1 MELTNKPVIPISNP
15 DGTPLPYRVFDPCIW
30 NKDGVYYSLS
40 GGTLPHEP
48 SGKRTRANF
57 LFKSKDL
64 INWEYL
70 HPFIEG
76 DRFTL
81 IGDDGACPYFW
92 PIGDRHIL
100 LFFSHMSGGQALL
113 GDYDSSRDKFIVTSH
128 QDFNFGAYGPSGV
141 HATSETPDGRSG
153 IAVLLFAMDSK
164 GLAKQVLRRVGQ
176 CILTSPTTACF
187 SGLDSDEKI
196 NLGNAIR
203 FFGDGFQVS
212 KKINDKKI
220 WRIPVMEGE
229 FVIEDKTS
237 ITKGIGGG
245 NILII
250 GDSNQEVL
258 KSAEAAVKEMRK
270 VNNIILPFPGGIVRS
285 GSKVGSKYKSLIAST
300 NDAYC
305 PTLKGITK
313 TKLSK
318 SNESVLEIV
327 IDGINEKDISLAMKK
342 GINIICKKFN
352 KGNKSISAGNYGGKL
367 GPHHFHLRDVMK

>member
-1 MELTNKPVIPISNP
+1 MIINGIKIENTFAEAFPMKVVRLIITADSKYW
-15 DGTPLPYRVFDPCIW
+15 L
-30 NKDGVYYSLS
+30 KQA
-40 GGTLPHEP
+40 
-48 SGKRTRANF
+48 AN
-57 LFKSKDL
+57 
-64 INWEYL
+64 N
-70 HPFIEG
+70 
-76 DRFTL
+76 
-81 IGDDGACPYFW
+81 
-92 PIGDRHIL
+92 
-100 LFFSHMSGGQALL
+100 
-113 GDYDSSRDKFIVTSH
+113 VTG
-128 QDFNFGAYGPSGV
+128 F
-141 HATSETPDGRSG
+141 ATSVIACGCEAGVEKEIKSSQTPDGRSG

-187 SGLDSDEKI
+187 SGLESNEKI
-196 NLGNAIR
+196 NLGSAIR

-237 ITKGIGGG
+237 ITNGIGGG

-250 GDSNQEVL
+250 GNSNGEVL
-258 KSAEAAVKEMRK
+258 KSAEAAVKEMKK

-352 KGNKSISAGNYGGKL
+352 KGIKSISAGNYGGKL
-367 GPHHFHLRDVMK
+367 GPHHFHLRDIMK

>member
-1 MELTNKPVIPISNP
+1 MIINGIKIENTFAEAFPMKVVRLIITADSKYW
-15 DGTPLPYRVFDPCIW
+15 L
-30 NKDGVYYSLS
+30 KQA
-40 GGTLPHEP
+40 
-48 SGKRTRANF
+48 AN
-57 LFKSKDL
+57 
-64 INWEYL
+64 N
-70 HPFIEG
+70 
-76 DRFTL
+76 
-81 IGDDGACPYFW
+81 
-92 PIGDRHIL
+92 
-100 LFFSHMSGGQALL
+100 
-113 GDYDSSRDKFIVTSH
+113 VTG
-128 QDFNFGAYGPSGV
+128 F
-141 HATSETPDGRSG
+141 ATSVIACGCEAGVEKEIKSSQTPDGRPG

-187 SGLDSDEKI
+187 SGLESDEKI
-196 NLGNAIR
+196 NLGSAIR

-237 ITKGIGGG
+237 ITNGIGGG

-250 GDSNQEVL
+250 GNSNGEVL
-258 KSAEAAVKEMRK
+258 KSAEAAVKEMKK

-352 KGNKSISAGNYGGKL
+352 KGIKSISAGNYGGKL
-367 GPHHFHLRDVMK
+367 GPHHFHLRDIMK

>member
-1 MELTNKPVIPISNP
+1 MIINGIKIENTFAEAFPMKAARLIITADSKYWLKQAVNNMTGFATSVIAC
-15 DGTPLPYRVFDPCIW
+15 GCEA
-30 NKDGVYYSLS
+30 G
-40 GGTLPHEP
+40 
-48 SGKRTRANF
+48 
-57 LFKSKDL
+57 
-64 INWEYL
+64 
-70 HPFIEG
+70 IEKEI
-76 DRFTL
+76 R
-81 IGDDGACPYFW
+81 
-92 PIGDRHIL
+92 
-100 LFFSHMSGGQALL
+100 S
-113 GDYDSSRDKFIVTSH
+113 
-128 QDFNFGAYGPSGV
+128 
-141 HATSETPDGRSG
+141 SETPDGRSG

-176 CILTSPTTACF
+176 CILTSPTRACF
-187 SGLDSDEKI
+187 CGLESDEKI
-196 NLGNAIR
+196 DLGNAIR
-203 FFGDGFQVS
+203 YFGDGFQVS

-352 KGNKSISAGNYGGKL
+352 KGIKSISAGNYGGKL

>member
-1 MELTNKPVIPISNP
+1 MIINGIKIENTFAEAFPMKAVRLIITADSKYWLKQAVNNMTGFATSVIAC
-15 DGTPLPYRVFDPCIW
+15 GCEA
-30 NKDGVYYSLS
+30 G
-40 GGTLPHEP
+40 
-48 SGKRTRANF
+48 
-57 LFKSKDL
+57 
-64 INWEYL
+64 
-70 HPFIEG
+70 IEKEI
-76 DRFTL
+76 R
-81 IGDDGACPYFW
+81 
-92 PIGDRHIL
+92 
-100 LFFSHMSGGQALL
+100 S
-113 GDYDSSRDKFIVTSH
+113 
-128 QDFNFGAYGPSGV
+128 
-141 HATSETPDGRSG
+141 SETPDGRSG

-187 SGLDSDEKI
+187 SGLESDEKI

-237 ITKGIGGG
+237 ITNGIGGG

-258 KSAEAAVKEMRK
+258 KSSEAAVKEMRK

-318 SNESVLEIV
+318 NNESVLEIV

-352 KGNKSISAGNYGGKL
+352 KGIKSISAGNYGGKL
-367 GPHHFHLRDVMK
+367 GPHHFHLRDIMK

>member
-1 MELTNKPVIPISNP
+1 MIINGIKIENTFAEAFPMKAARLIITADSKYWLKQAVNNMTGFATSVIAC
-15 DGTPLPYRVFDPCIW
+15 GCEA
-30 NKDGVYYSLS
+30 G
-40 GGTLPHEP
+40 
-48 SGKRTRANF
+48 
-57 LFKSKDL
+57 
-64 INWEYL
+64 
-70 HPFIEG
+70 IEKEI
-76 DRFTL
+76 R
-81 IGDDGACPYFW
+81 
-92 PIGDRHIL
+92 
-100 LFFSHMSGGQALL
+100 S
-113 GDYDSSRDKFIVTSH
+113 
-128 QDFNFGAYGPSGV
+128 
-141 HATSETPDGRSG
+141 SETPDGRSG

-187 SGLDSDEKI
+187 SGLESDEKI
-196 NLGNAIR
+196 DLGNAIR
-203 FFGDGFQVS
+203 YFGDGFQVS

-237 ITKGIGGG
+237 ITNGIGGG

-318 SNESVLEIV
+318 NNESVLEIV
-327 IDGINEKDISLAMKK
+327 IDGTNEKDISLAMKK

-352 KGNKSISAGNYGGKL
+352 KGIKSISAGNYGGKL
-367 GPHHFHLRDVMK
+367 GPYHFHLRNIMK

>member
-1 MELTNKPVIPISNP
+1 MIINGIKIENTFAEAFPMKVVRLIITADSKYW
-15 DGTPLPYRVFDPCIW
+15 L
-30 NKDGVYYSLS
+30 KQA
-40 GGTLPHEP
+40 
-48 SGKRTRANF
+48 AN
-57 LFKSKDL
+57 
-64 INWEYL
+64 N
-70 HPFIEG
+70 
-76 DRFTL
+76 
-81 IGDDGACPYFW
+81 
-92 PIGDRHIL
+92 
-100 LFFSHMSGGQALL
+100 
-113 GDYDSSRDKFIVTSH
+113 VTG
-128 QDFNFGAYGPSGV
+128 F
-141 HATSETPDGRSG
+141 ATSVIACGCEAGVEKEIKSSQTPDGRSG

-187 SGLDSDEKI
+187 SGLESNEKI
-196 NLGNAIR
+196 NLGSAIR

-237 ITKGIGGG
+237 ITNGIGGG

-250 GDSNQEVL
+250 GDSNEEVL

-327 IDGINEKDISLAMKK
+327 IDGTNEKDISLAMKK

-352 KGNKSISAGNYGGKL
+352 KGIKSISAGNYGGKL
-367 GPHHFHLRDVMK
+367 GPYHFHLRNIMK

>member
-1 MELTNKPVIPISNP
+1 MIINGIKIENTFAEAFPMKVVRLIITADSKYW
-15 DGTPLPYRVFDPCIW
+15 L
-30 NKDGVYYSLS
+30 KQA
-40 GGTLPHEP
+40 
-48 SGKRTRANF
+48 AN
-57 LFKSKDL
+57 
-64 INWEYL
+64 N
-70 HPFIEG
+70 
-76 DRFTL
+76 
-81 IGDDGACPYFW
+81 
-92 PIGDRHIL
+92 
-100 LFFSHMSGGQALL
+100 
-113 GDYDSSRDKFIVTSH
+113 VTG
-128 QDFNFGAYGPSGV
+128 F
-141 HATSETPDGRSG
+141 ATSVIACGCEAGVEKEIKSSKTPDGRSG

-187 SGLDSDEKI
+187 SGLESNEKI
-196 NLGNAIR
+196 NLGSAIR

-237 ITKGIGGG
+237 ITNGIGGG

-250 GDSNQEVL
+250 GNSNGEVL
-258 KSAEAAVKEMRK
+258 KSAEAAVKEMKK

-352 KGNKSISAGNYGGKL
+352 KGIKSISAGNYGGKL
-367 GPHHFHLRDVMK
+367 GPHHFHLREVMK

>member
-1 MELTNKPVIPISNP
+1 MIINGIKIENTFAEAFPMKVVRLIITADSKYW
-15 DGTPLPYRVFDPCIW
+15 L
-30 NKDGVYYSLS
+30 KQA
-40 GGTLPHEP
+40 
-48 SGKRTRANF
+48 AN
-57 LFKSKDL
+57 
-64 INWEYL
+64 N
-70 HPFIEG
+70 
-76 DRFTL
+76 
-81 IGDDGACPYFW
+81 
-92 PIGDRHIL
+92 
-100 LFFSHMSGGQALL
+100 
-113 GDYDSSRDKFIVTSH
+113 VTG
-128 QDFNFGAYGPSGV
+128 F
-141 HATSETPDGRSG
+141 ATSVIACGCEAGVEKEIKSSKTPDGRSG
-153 IAVLLFAMDSK
+153 IAILLFAMDSK

-187 SGLDSDEKI
+187 SGLESNEKI
-196 NLGNAIR
+196 NLGSAIR

-237 ITKGIGGG
+237 ITNGIGGG

-250 GDSNQEVL
+250 GNSNGEVL
-258 KSAEAAVKEMRK
+258 KSAEAAVKEMKK

-352 KGNKSISAGNYGGKL
+352 KGIKSISAGNYGGKL
-367 GPHHFHLRDVMK
+367 GRHHFHLRDVMK

>member
-1 MELTNKPVIPISNP
+1 MIINGIKIENTFAEAFPMKVVRLIITADSKYW
-15 DGTPLPYRVFDPCIW
+15 L
-30 NKDGVYYSLS
+30 KQA
-40 GGTLPHEP
+40 
-48 SGKRTRANF
+48 AN
-57 LFKSKDL
+57 
-64 INWEYL
+64 N
-70 HPFIEG
+70 
-76 DRFTL
+76 
-81 IGDDGACPYFW
+81 
-92 PIGDRHIL
+92 
-100 LFFSHMSGGQALL
+100 
-113 GDYDSSRDKFIVTSH
+113 VTG
-128 QDFNFGAYGPSGV
+128 F
-141 HATSETPDGRSG
+141 ATSVIACGCEAGVEKEIKSSQTPDGRSG

-187 SGLDSDEKI
+187 SGLESDEKI
-196 NLGNAIR
+196 NLGSAIR

-237 ITKGIGGG
+237 ITNGIGGG

-250 GDSNQEVL
+250 GDSNEEVL

-352 KGNKSISAGNYGGKL
+352 KGIKSISAGNYGGKL

>member
-1 MELTNKPVIPISNP
+1 MIINGIKIENTFAEAFPMKAVRLIITADSKYWLKQAVNNMTGFATSVIAC
-15 DGTPLPYRVFDPCIW
+15 GCEA
-30 NKDGVYYSLS
+30 G
-40 GGTLPHEP
+40 
-48 SGKRTRANF
+48 
-57 LFKSKDL
+57 
-64 INWEYL
+64 
-70 HPFIEG
+70 IEKEI
-76 DRFTL
+76 R
-81 IGDDGACPYFW
+81 
-92 PIGDRHIL
+92 
-100 LFFSHMSGGQALL
+100 S
-113 GDYDSSRDKFIVTSH
+113 
-128 QDFNFGAYGPSGV
+128 
-141 HATSETPDGRSG
+141 SETPDGRSG

-187 SGLDSDEKI
+187 SGLESDEKI
-196 NLGNAIR
+196 DLGNAIR
-203 FFGDGFQVS
+203 YFGDGFQVS

-237 ITKGIGGG
+237 ITNGIGGG

-258 KSAEAAVKEMRK
+258 KSSEAAVKEMRK

-327 IDGINEKDISLAMKK
+327 IDGTNEKDISLAMKK

-352 KGNKSISAGNYGGKL
+352 KGIKSISAGNYGGKL
-367 GPHHFHLRDVMK
+367 GPYHFHLRKIMK

>member
-1 MELTNKPVIPISNP
+1 MIINGIKIENTFAEAFPMKAVRLIITADSKYWLKQAINNMTGFATSVIAC
-15 DGTPLPYRVFDPCIW
+15 GCEA
-30 NKDGVYYSLS
+30 G
-40 GGTLPHEP
+40 
-48 SGKRTRANF
+48 
-57 LFKSKDL
+57 
-64 INWEYL
+64 
-70 HPFIEG
+70 IEKEI
-76 DRFTL
+76 R
-81 IGDDGACPYFW
+81 
-92 PIGDRHIL
+92 
-100 LFFSHMSGGQALL
+100 S
-113 GDYDSSRDKFIVTSH
+113 
-128 QDFNFGAYGPSGV
+128 
-141 HATSETPDGRSG
+141 SETPDGRSG

-164 GLAKQVLRRVGQ
+164 GLAKQALRRVGQ

-187 SGLDSDEKI
+187 SGLESDEKI
-196 NLGNAIR
+196 DLGNAIR
-203 FFGDGFQVS
+203 YFGDGFQVS

-237 ITKGIGGG
+237 ITNGIGGG

-250 GDSNQEVL
+250 GDSNQKVL

-305 PTLKGITK
+305 PTLKGVTK

-327 IDGINEKDISLAMKK
+327 IDGTNEKDISLAMKK

-352 KGNKSISAGNYGGKL
+352 KGIKSISAGNYGGKL
-367 GPHHFHLRDVMK
+367 GPYHFHLRNIMK

>member
-1 MELTNKPVIPISNP
+1 MIINGIKIENTFAEAFPMKVVRLIITADSKYW
-15 DGTPLPYRVFDPCIW
+15 L
-30 NKDGVYYSLS
+30 KQA
-40 GGTLPHEP
+40 
-48 SGKRTRANF
+48 AN
-57 LFKSKDL
+57 
-64 INWEYL
+64 N
-70 HPFIEG
+70 
-76 DRFTL
+76 
-81 IGDDGACPYFW
+81 
-92 PIGDRHIL
+92 
-100 LFFSHMSGGQALL
+100 
-113 GDYDSSRDKFIVTSH
+113 VTG
-128 QDFNFGAYGPSGV
+128 F
-141 HATSETPDGRSG
+141 ATSVIACGCEAGVEKEIKSSQTPDGRSG

-187 SGLDSDEKI
+187 SGLESNEKI
-196 NLGNAIR
+196 NLGSAIR

-237 ITKGIGGG
+237 ITNGIGGG

-250 GDSNQEVL
+250 GNSNGEVL
-258 KSAEAAVKEMRK
+258 KSAEAAVKEMKK

-352 KGNKSISAGNYGGKL
+352 KGIKSISAGNYGGKL
-367 GPHHFHLRDVMK
+367 GPHHFHLREVMK

>member
-1 MELTNKPVIPISNP
+1 MIINGIKIENTFAEAFPMKAVRLIITADSKYWLKQAVNNMTGFATSVIAC
-15 DGTPLPYRVFDPCIW
+15 GCEA
-30 NKDGVYYSLS
+30 G
-40 GGTLPHEP
+40 
-48 SGKRTRANF
+48 
-57 LFKSKDL
+57 
-64 INWEYL
+64 
-70 HPFIEG
+70 IEKEI
-76 DRFTL
+76 R
-81 IGDDGACPYFW
+81 
-92 PIGDRHIL
+92 
-100 LFFSHMSGGQALL
+100 S
-113 GDYDSSRDKFIVTSH
+113 
-128 QDFNFGAYGPSGV
+128 
-141 HATSETPDGRSG
+141 SETPDGRSG

-187 SGLDSDEKI
+187 SGLESDEKI
-196 NLGNAIR
+196 DLGNAIR
-203 FFGDGFQVS
+203 YFGDGFQVS

-229 FVIEDKTS
+229 FVFEDKTS
-237 ITKGIGGG
+237 ITNGIGGG

-327 IDGINEKDISLAMKK
+327 IDGTNEKDISLAMKK

-352 KGNKSISAGNYGGKL
+352 KGIKSISAGNYGGKL
-367 GPHHFHLRDVMK
+367 GPYHFHLRNIMK

>member
-1 MELTNKPVIPISNP
+1 MIINGIKIENTFAEAFPMKAVRLIITADSKYWLKQAVNNMTGFATSVIAC
-15 DGTPLPYRVFDPCIW
+15 GCEA
-30 NKDGVYYSLS
+30 G
-40 GGTLPHEP
+40 
-48 SGKRTRANF
+48 
-57 LFKSKDL
+57 
-64 INWEYL
+64 
-70 HPFIEG
+70 IEKEI
-76 DRFTL
+76 R
-81 IGDDGACPYFW
+81 
-92 PIGDRHIL
+92 
-100 LFFSHMSGGQALL
+100 S
-113 GDYDSSRDKFIVTSH
+113 
-128 QDFNFGAYGPSGV
+128 
-141 HATSETPDGRSG
+141 SETPDGRSG

-187 SGLDSDEKI
+187 SGLESDEKI
-196 NLGNAIR
+196 DLGNAIR
-203 FFGDGFQVS
+203 YFGDGFQVS

-237 ITKGIGGG
+237 IANGIGGG

-258 KSAEAAVKEMRK
+258 KSSEAAVKEMRK

-305 PTLKGITK
+305 PTLKGVTK

-327 IDGINEKDISLAMKK
+327 IDGTNEKDISLAMKK

-352 KGNKSISAGNYGGKL
+352 KGIRSISAGNYGGKL
-367 GPHHFHLRDVMK
+367 GPYHFHLRDIMK